1 MTALSALATLLL
13 FYAYPPLVPF
23 GLVATVNV
31 YLWRRRAEMLRVE
44 REWARAEEW
53 RWTRTEWP
61 R

>member
-31 YLWRRRAEMLRVE
+31 YLWRRRAEMLRLE

-53 RWTRTEWP
+53 QWTRTDWP